1 MILEKELHIPLRQ
14 VRGETFFMYTIMIVE
29 DDPKI
34 AGLLQSHIERYGDR
48 AVAVEDF
55 EQVVQQFEQIKPHV
69 VLLDINLP
77 SYDGFYW
84 CRQIRSISTCPI
96 IFISARSGKM
106 DQVMALE
113 NGADDYITKPF
124 EHEIVM
130 AKIRSQLRRVYGD
143 YAARHEERKVELDGL
158 TVYLERLE
166 MALGDR
172 KIQLTK
178 KETILLETLL
188 RRSPKL
194 VSRETILEKLWDDSF
209 VDDNTLSVNVTRV
222 RKRLM
227 ELGITDALET
237 VRGSGYRLNSNWK
250 ASSPS

>member
-1 MILEKELHIPLRQ
+1 
-14 VRGETFFMYTIMIVE
+14 MYTIMIVE

-34 AGLLQSHIERYGDR
+34 AGLLKSHIERYGDR
-48 AVAVEDF
+48 AVLVEDF
-55 EQVVQQFEQIKPHV
+55 ERVLEQFEQIQPHV

-84 CRQIRSISTCPI
+84 CRQIRTMSTCPI
-96 IFISARSGKM
+96 LFISARSGKM

-130 AKIRSQLRRVYGD
+130 AKIKSQLRRVYGD
-143 YAARHEERKVELDGL
+143 YAARDEERKVELGGL

-166 MALGDR
+166 IQLGDR
-172 KIQLTK
+172 RVQLTK

-222 RKRLM
+222 RKRLA
-227 ELGITDALET
+227 EIGIIDALET
-237 VRGSGYRLNSNWK
+237 VRGSGYRLNANWNT
-250 ASSPS
+250 ASPS

>member
-1 MILEKELHIPLRQ
+1 
-14 VRGETFFMYTIMIVE
+14 MYTIMIIE

-34 AGLLQSHIERYGDR
+34 AGLLKSHIERYGDR
-48 AVAVEDF
+48 AVTVEDF
-55 EQVVQQFEQIKPHV
+55 EQVVRQFEQLKPHV

-143 YAARHEERKVELDGL
+143 YAASHEERKVELDGL

-166 MALGDR
+166 MQLGDR

-222 RKRLM
+222 RKRLT

>member
-1 MILEKELHIPLRQ
+1 
-14 VRGETFFMYTIMIVE
+14 MYTIMIIE

-55 EQVVQQFEQIKPHV
+55 EQVLQQFEQIKPHV

-166 MALGDR
+166 MELGDR

-222 RKRLM
+222 RKRLT

>member
-1 MILEKELHIPLRQ
+1 
-14 VRGETFFMYTIMIVE
+14 MYTIMIIE

-34 AGLLQSHIERYGDR
+34 AGLLKSHIERYGDR
-48 AVAVEDF
+48 AVLVEDF
-55 EQVVQQFEQIKPHV
+55 EMIVQQFEQIQPHV

-84 CRQIRSISTCPI
+84 CRQIRTLSTCPI
-96 IFISARSGKM
+96 LFISARSGKM

-124 EHEIVM
+124 EHEIVI

-143 YAARHEERKVELDGL
+143 YAARDEERKVELDGL
-158 TVYLERLE
+158 VVYLERLE
-166 MALGDR
+166 IQLGDR
-172 KIQLTK
+172 KVQLTK

-222 RKRLM
+222 RKRLA
-227 ELGITDALET
+227 ELAITDALET
-237 VRGSGYRLNSNWK
+237 VRGSGYRLNNTWK
-250 ASSPS
+250 AASPS

>member
-1 MILEKELHIPLRQ
+1 
-14 VRGETFFMYTIMIVE
+14 MYTIMIIE

-166 MALGDR
+166 MELGDR

-222 RKRLM
+222 RKRLT